1 MFSGFFGKD
10 DKSAKPPSKEALD
23 SRGLEVI
30 EDDPDTTWGLWDSAL
45 ADQDS
50 RFNENPP
57 RESAPMRPGIPT
69 VSRDFDAPTEPM
81 GLQEMSPAQ
90 RKHDALRIVELH
102 HHRIAHTIRTMWGYK
117 ECSSYISKLIM
128 NAGDGTGRA
137 RIGFNQDAA
146 EAMMV
151 LSTLH
156 DAEFGEPEDSSGTGF
171 GGMSS
176 NTGWDKLR

>member
-10 DKSAKPPSKEALD
+10 DKSAKTSIKEALD
-23 SRGLEVI
+23 TRGLEVI

-45 ADQDS
+45 AEQDS
-50 RFNENPP
+50 RHSQNT
-57 RESAPMRPGIPT
+57 T
-69 VSRDFDAPTEPM
+69 VPFQSMKAGVNNVTDDFDAPTQPM
-81 GLQEMSPAQ
+81 ALDEKSPSE
-90 RKHDALRIVELH
+90 RKEDALAIVDQH

-128 NAGDGTGRA
+128 NAGDGTGRN
-137 RIGFNQDAA
+137 RVGFNPDAA
-146 EAMMV
+146 EAMML

-156 DAEFGEPEDSSGTGF
+156 DEEFGAMEDTGTGF